1 MTIKEILEE
10 QENLLKEIAD
20 LEDEAQYDNVPESVE
35 ARNARIAEI
44 NEQLST
50 IEDRIQNRVAEVNE
64 ELITLE
70 EEAQYDN
77 VPESVEARNARIA
90 ELNEELRLTTN
101 GLEKEEKNNL
111 EQDKEPEVI
120 EIQESEEIEMP
131 EPAKEKQETPTNN
144 KKRASSGKGG
154 NMIKQLK
161 NNVKDFNTY
170 ISDFTAN
177 LAIIDEQIKAAG
189 NKYAD
194 YDPSVASVSLE
205 EFYNSSLVS
214 AHEFDGLEFDQLNE
228 DKLNHLKELFDH
240 EVKMNPA
247 KINEIA
253 KNRLEKQKA
262 EMIEELQQK
271 IADAI
276 HQNEMLQAEI
286 ERRESKINSKINDIE
301 YELNKAINER
311 NNPKTEYERAVELN
325 RLIASLNKDLEKEK
339 KNLKFIDIARNNS
352 KEFGKTL
359 TEIDLK
365 VKSNNFD
372 FKNEKDI
379 LDKLEILND
388 KMESKVKD
396 PQDIKDNI
404 NDKAN
409 DDDKDKDNN
418 DTKNNDVDQSQ
429 NNDNDQK
436 KNEEN
441 DQKKNEENDRVKELE
456 ARNAELEAKLAA
468 MQEQIDSLLNAN
480 LNQPAQTNSVSDEE
494 RKDFLAK
501 QEYLYVKGK
510 RASQI
515 YKKYAKA
522 GLIAAAGIGL
532 GFFGGPVVAAN
543 ALTLIGMGTALPTVG
558 RQVVNNIHRYRQ
570 KRKLKNIA
578 KLCGKYNNTPDFS
591 KHFDVRVYTDVEKED
606 IRFQIRNEEDEYVDL
621 TENDVINIKEVIGV
635 DIQKEL
641 DEAFDNE
648 EHIKRGDQP
657 VTWNRLYVPFSIDGG
672 VLGPIQST
680 VRNIASIKG
689 IESIFTTNDPEEEV
703 EEANIDE
710 ALDLLDEQDLNQ
722 QNDQQIDQ
730 QNDQQI
736 DQQNDQQVD
745 QQIDQQN
752 DQQVDQQNDQQADQ
766 QTDPQQIIDDSVLD
780 FGQVA
785 QQQIAEDTVNPE
797 DLLRSAYQKTLENME
812 RGDIVNVLE
821 TEEFNVV
828 NNFLTNITNAMN
840 QNPEFV
846 PDEETMK
853 FVQVFNSD
861 LYEEL
866 ESRLGHTR

>member
-144 KKRASSGKGG
+144 KKRTSSGKGG

-177 LAIIDEQIKAAG
+177 LATINEQIKAAG

-325 RLIASLNKDLEKEK
+325 KLIASLNKDLEKEK

-352 KEFGKTL
+352 KEFGKAL
-359 TEIDLK
+359 TEMDLK

-429 NNDNDQK
+429 NND
-436 KNEEN
+436 N

-730 QNDQQI
+730 QNDQQ
-736 DQQNDQQVD
+736 
-745 QQIDQQN
+745 
-752 DQQVDQQNDQQADQ
+752 VDQQNDQQADQ

-821 TEEFNVV
+821 KEEFNVV